1 MKLVRSRIIIILQRR
16 SSHNLAIKL
25 KYIYSIIIIII
36 IIVVCHFTQA
46 MKALLKSGDT
56 EKIIFFAQVS
66 RQRDIYIMAAN
77 YLQTLDWRSDPEV
90 MKNIIT
96 FYTKGKAPES
106 LAGFYDACAQ
116 VSHAPSDHV
125 MSSLT
130 VEQVEI
136 DEFQNYDKALGALS
150 ESLKCFGKVKSR
162 TPSIE
167 AKMQFLKDR
176 ITLIS
181 KFAEARK

>member
-1 MKLVRSRIIIILQRR
+1 
-16 SSHNLAIKL
+16 
-25 KYIYSIIIIII
+25 
-36 IIVVCHFTQA
+36 
-46 MKALLKSGDT
+46 
-56 EKIIFFAQVS
+56 
-66 RQRDIYIMAAN
+66 MAAN

-96 FYTKGKAPES
+96 FYTKGKALES

-116 VSHAPSDHV
+116 VGHISCVTIIHTALS
-125 MSSLT
+125 
-130 VEQVEI
+130 QVEI

-150 ESLKCFGKVKSR
+150 ESLKCFGKVKTR

-176 ITLIS
+176 IALIG